1 MPILI
6 DHNDIPPEF
15 VDNVAVSWSTAC
27 CGQAL
32 KMLEDATVPL
42 LSNGGQAAKDS
53 FKEKHIMAFHGVY
66 ALSPQ
71 DQLDE

>member
-1 MPILI
+1 MQILI
-6 DHNDIPPEF
+6 DHYDIPPQF
-15 VDNVAVSWSTAC
+15 VDNVAASWYTTC
-27 CGQAL
+27 CEQAL

-53 FKEKHIMAFHGVY
+53 FKENHFMAFHGVY
-66 ALSPQ
+66 AFPPQ